1 MRNPV
6 LNILTIL
13 SLLTLCGVSAFVLT
27 IFVNPDSM
35 LNPFPPPTE
44 AVGIVLPTDTPTPQS
59 MPPTWTP
66 QAVTVFVTVGP
77 LAPSATPLFTPTTF
91 VLPTYTATAT
101 PTETPTNTPLPTD
114 TSIPPP
120 PTSPPAPTKTKTPV
134 PPANVD
140 LQLTDLIVDPASNAS
155 TSPVVLDISVSNVG
169 TSKVTAK
176 LTNTFTRTMTKIT
189 WTCVAATGVT
199 CKGSSAKNVS
209 SFSTSLTMSGGG
221 TVTIHVVVDY
231 TPSAPPK
238 TFNTSAQ
245 ISTSGNVID
254 IDKTNNAKS
263 ASIAP

>member
-1 MRNPV
+1 MEYAMRNPV

-13 SLLTLCGVSAFVLT
+13 SLLCLCGVSAFVLT
-27 IFVNPDSM
+27 IFVNPDSA

-44 AVGIVLPTDTPTPQS
+44 PAALVLPTDTPTVQS

-66 QAVTVFVTVGP
+66 QSATSAATIIP

-91 VLPTYTATAT
+91 TLPTYTPTAT
-101 PTETPTNTPLPTD
+101 PTETPTETPLPTD
-114 TSIPPP
+114 TEEPPE
-120 PTSPPAPTKTKTPV
+120 PTSPPAPTKTPKPIK
-134 PPANVD
+134 VD
-140 LQLTDLIVDPASNAS
+140 LQLTDLLVTAGNAS
-155 TSPVVLDISVSNVG
+155 TSPVELDISVANVG

-176 LTNTFTRTMTKIT
+176 LTNNFTRKMTKIT

-209 SFSTSLTMSGGG
+209 SFSTTLTMSGGG
-221 TVTIHVVVDY
+221 TVTLHVVVNF

-245 ISTSGNVID
+245 INGSGNVVD
-254 IDKTNNAKS
+254 VDATNNAKS
-263 ASIAP
+263 TSIAP